1 MQLFIKAAEIWIPDG
16 DSLSRELYSS
26 HYEDSSEFEA
36 ISKDMRFA
44 YGEGLPGETWKAGHP
59 LIWTDLD
66 NGSFKRAEVAKNIGI
81 VCGVS
86 IPVFAGEFLLAVVV
100 LFCGKGD
107 EATGAIEVWGNVAG
121 SANELKLS
129 EGYYGDLERFEWI
142 SRRLTIMRNHGLPG
156 VAWGTGK
163 PFMMQDLGGS
173 GTFLRARNAAEA
185 GITTGLAIPF
195 SAFGGD
201 IRILTLLSAK
211 GTPIARRF
219 EIWSVEGDALALVSG
234 HAESGVDLLAKY
246 AGKMIGKG
254 EGELGKVW
262 LTGRP
267 VMAFVAENSSLEAG
281 DERALMLPVIN
292 AGRLVSVVVL
302 AF

>member
-1 MQLFIKAAEIWIPDG
+1 MQLFIKSAEIWVPDG
-16 DSLSRELYSS
+16 SYLSRELYSS
-26 HYEDSSEFEA
+26 HYSDASEFET
-36 ISKDMRFA
+36 ISKDIRFA
-44 YGEGLPGETWKAGHP
+44 YGEGLPGETWKAGQP

-66 NGSFKRAEVAKNIGI
+66 NGSFKRAEAARNIGL

-86 IPVFAGEFLLAVVV
+86 IPVFAGDFLLAVVV

-107 EATGAIEVWGNVAG
+107 EASGAIEVWGNADG
-121 SANELKLS
+121 SARELKLV

-142 SRRLTIMRNHGLPG
+142 SRRLAIMRNHGLPG
-156 VAWGTGK
+156 IAWETGQ
-163 PFMMQDLGGS
+163 PFMMRDLGSS
-173 GTFLRARNAAEA
+173 GTFLRAHNAAEA

-195 SAFGGD
+195 SIFEGGV
-201 IRILTLLSAK
+201 RILTFLSAK

-219 EIWSVEGDALALVSG
+219 EIWSVEGKGLALVSG
-234 HAESGVDLLAKY
+234 HAESGVDLLEQY
-246 AGKMIGKG
+246 AGVLVAKG

-267 VMAFVAENSSLEAG
+267 RIAFVTGNSSLDGGE
-281 DERALMLPVIN
+281 ERALMLPVIN